1 MKRASGEPEVCLE
14 LAKIAENKSQYD
26 EAVRILEKGLKDA
39 PTSAPLY
46 EQLANVY
53 LRSRKLDKAIEILER
68 GLPLIKPATEQAR
81 LLVVL
86 ADWLAS
92 SGKTNTAK
100 LYLRIQELKNLGYPP
115 VVEQWLTARYYIN
128 KSDFEKARE
137 ILTLIQPTVNRKF
150 GDAFKAQINL
160 LLAQCYRQLG
170 EPEKEREAV
179 RRARPH
185 RSGRSDATSGLDRLF
200 ARRGE
205 NRRGDQGISS
215 DR

>member
-1 MKRASGEPEVCLE
+1 M
-14 LAKIAENKSQYD
+14 
-26 EAVRILEKGLKDA
+26 
-39 PTSAPLY
+39 
-46 EQLANVY
+46 
-53 LRSRKLDKAIEILER
+53 
-68 GLPLIKPATEQAR
+68 IKPATEQAR

-128 KSDFEKARE
+128 KNDFEKARE

-179 RRARPH
+179 RRAHLVAPEDLTPH
-185 RSGRSDATSGLDRLF
+185 LAWIASLLDEGKTEEVIKEYRAIGDRAPRFRSF
-200 ARRGE
+200 
-205 NRRGDQGISS
+205 
-215 DR
+215 